1 MMTPGEL
8 LQRFR
13 LEMVDTVEPYL
24 WLDEEVFA
32 YADSAQTWFARLTGG
47 IADSSSHLTEIAV
60 VPGESWY
67 DLDPKILKLRTVTLG
82 STGRRLD
89 VVSPE
94 TAQDKG
100 YVFRPGLTG
109 AVRALITGA
118 EDGKVRAWPVPN
130 QADTLALSVLR
141 LPFGRITADDC
152 RIELPEQHHEH
163 LLLWMKSRA
172 YLKPDAE
179 TFDKSKSQDFEA
191 AFRAYCSFVQAEL
204 SRQRRSAGTTTY
216 GGL

>member
-1 MMTPGEL
+1 MTPGEL
-8 LQRFR
+8 LHRFR

-24 WLDEEVFA
+24 WSDEEVFA
-32 YADSAQTWFARLTGG
+32 YANSAQSMLARLTGG
-47 IADSSSHLTEIAV
+47 IADSSSYVTEIEV
-60 VPGESWY
+60 VPGETWY
-67 DLDPKILKLRTVTLG
+67 DLSPKVLKVRTVTLG

-109 AVRALITGA
+109 EVRAVVTGL
-118 EDGKVRAWPVPN
+118 EDGKARVWPVPTK
-130 QADTLALSVLR
+130 ADVLNLSVLR
-141 LPFGRITADDC
+141 MPFGSIDGEDS
-152 RIELPEQHHEH
+152 RIEVPEQHHEH

-179 TFDKSKSQDFEA
+179 TFDKSKAQEFEG

>member
-1 MMTPGEL
+1 MTPGEL

-13 LEMVDTVEPYL
+13 REMVDTVEPYL

-32 YADSAQTWFARLTGG
+32 YADSAQTWFVRLTGG
-47 IADSSSHLTEIAV
+47 IADSSSYLTKIEV

-67 DLDPKILKLRTVTLG
+67 DLDSKILKVRAVTVA
-82 STGRRLD
+82 STGRRLE

-100 YVFRPGLTG
+100 FVFRPGLTG
-109 AVRALITGA
+109 PTRGLITGL
-118 EDGKVRAWPVPN
+118 EDHKVRVWPVPN
-130 QADTLALSVLR
+130 VADTLELSVLR
-141 LPFGRITADDC
+141 LPFGRIDSDDC
-152 RIELPEQHHEH
+152 RIEVPEQHHEN

-179 TFDKSKSQDFEA
+179 TFDRSKSQDFES
-191 AFRAYCSFVQAEL
+191 AFRAYCAQVQAEL